1 MDGCR
6 LTALRLPQI
15 GPPGSS
21 KTLAVTVVTQ
31 NAKGDQSKARSFY
44 RTQKRLLSFH
54 YQCSRRSTSTEI
66 EAVFKRAE
74 DKQQMTHGDT
84 SCFVFMDEAG
94 LPEEQRES
102 LKVLHYY
109 LEDHM
114 SRPAKVGFVAITNH
128 ALDAAKS
135 NRCAILLRAEPDH
148 RELMQICIGGLG
160 SEAEQ
165 RRLLAQIVVG
175 LDERLPDVLDSLC
188 LAYQDLMREERELAW
203 FNTFF
208 GLRDF
213 MHVIRLLARL
223 SSGST
228 ISLGTIVHALERNM
242 SGVEE
247 ADQLQLINFWRSRL
261 GAGDKLRMAELRN
274 PYTLLRESLSEQ
286 AQAERP
292 ISRYKLLIDTTADD
306 SILRLLH
313 ARRDLDVST
322 DEHRGSIILKLSDFR
337 EDTSLQQVTLVSSVK
352 TAAEKGEV
360 VVLSHTEP
368 VNESFYDLFNQHFQ
382 RQEDRHARALVS
394 LTVSPGGIRM
404 NITVGHVAVSSYHA
418 NIAVG
423 SHSKLCRVHQSFQSV
438 VHMRLS
444 ELRYAPAPFLHR
456 FEKYRLSHRNLL
468 DAHVAEYP
476 SRFRSFVSKVL
487 TKLHSLVECI
497 ESLSL
502 YGYKAQQTL
511 ESLLLYLVST
521 LGNNFCNVLTPA
533 IATSVTSAAA
543 AELQADP
550 EALALLQDG
559 VQGIGEFVR
568 EAKHFLLSSNESG
581 SAKSRLAVAITA
593 QWLLQTSVSQ
603 LIQVCTPE
611 RLYKHRAVVPFEMLD
626 TYFRCQEHF
635 SLKRLLRGMVST
647 RTAQRMVVYTRT
659 TASLLS
665 LPAHGLESSEDE
677 SSASEMH
684 LLEALICEPFSLE
697 LPDGEN
703 EIVTLADF
711 ALCPLSLL
719 TTQEALLACLRSFR
733 SAASSKRV
741 LLFFIDMA
749 ETPTSR
755 VNFVRSKVDELCSGM
770 ASNKSIGLIMHFPA
784 SNVYVLPCYDTTFCD
799 QWQPVFLDSI
809 SEEASA
815 LGALDVSEWL
825 KLGAS
830 NDYQSLVDVK
840 AWDLMPALQS
850 WLNTALT
857 TAASR
862 IEYARGSNGQSPG
875 DFNPIQPVPVQARVK
890 LLDALMLKKL
900 RDPKDGVEKT
910 IEEVLCKRYSMLW
923 TDGDHLLIRDRV
935 QSATQL
941 LASGQLRVSLV
952 EAITGEVREA
962 FCNYL
967 TLMICK
973 MNEQLNLDLL
983 DEISLSTLDP
993 HVQGVFLRC
1002 LTLLPIPPIP
1012 ELKLLTQPRRIVV
1025 TSPPPQASTMFPFF
1039 HLVSALFSQATRE
1052 VFATAE
1058 GRSLSERHAAA
1069 AVEEKIKT
1077 SDSPLAEVVRWMA
1090 GIDITCELPEEVWKR
1105 YVAHFVSK
1113 LFCGSPIVEQRM
1125 MIAWLRNRCYSIDA
1139 KRPVIAL
1146 HVAAHRNEEMIKG
1159 LAAMLRP
1166 LSVLMESMG
1175 ATSSAMMEARM
1186 GDLGDAAATRE
1197 VAASLHAAIVQEFYR
1212 QMDLAVASAQ
1222 QDPQQAVKWANAF
1235 GMVELRDLVV
1245 DSRGSNIPE
1254 SATSL
1259 LVMSVVHAAAKSVR
1273 EGDDCASLRRFAQEA
1288 KHAINAQLRLE
1299 SVWRI
1304 TQRIY
1309 PDRTGLMHRILEL
1322 WCSTAQ
1328 FECSPLK
1335 PEVRSDVEF
1344 LLNTLVHEHQL
1355 SETLRTYVVESLLSN
1370 SRLVGTLCDY
1380 NIMERDADSSSS
1392 SAEVLEILESHLVQ
1406 QLAASPIAESWECA
1420 YVPPWFTQEG
1430 AKLDRPVAHAYFTVV
1445 LKQLLTHRSGKLE
1458 DSIILYCSLKSQLD
1472 GMIGRAA
1479 TTVSVRQARLRKLER
1494 KGPLRVPHLRAITL
1508 AACKLLVVLDLGS
1521 RLAATAR
1528 HDRDPAEPLL
1538 DGPEAQLMS
1547 DAPSLQLQALV
1558 ESHPDW
1564 GLELMNALASE
1575 VRSRETMI
1583 KFLRAHGRRLLPAV
1597 LSQWSEI
1604 PAAAEECIGRHAK
1617 LAFAFDPDNVLHAA
1631 YCSLATSM
1639 TDHDLLIAKVR
1650 ALCSAD
1656 AGVDRHRLDVI
1667 MMMFAAIYYE
1677 RGKINNNAVMR
1688 ALEALQNE
1696 LKLSPSAMRVFRGFL
1711 QPETL
1716 IAVREPGMPS
1726 DTLHDLLK
1734 APPAELHS
1742 REDRELQSCIIGMIA
1757 LTLGSNEATTHLAT
1771 HILQPDRLVNTF
1783 GVGSLYSQ
1791 AIGSVHYDCGCELT
1805 FDGDSPANRPRREPL
1820 DRHTRY
1826 FVLWSSFAA
1835 LGVSLVTQPE
1845 SQHTMRRVL
1854 SLPGQGLRAG
1864 VLSFCKAPWHHLGVK
1879 LQLDAESQCQL
1890 VLRALEHHRE
1900 RSFQSHRGYAN
1911 VFHSIPAVQQY
1922 EHRIMESFH
1931 HARQHLPDYIALLRR
1946 REAASQL
1953 SSQLDDFSIEHPPLH
1968 VAVRPSVPPITP
1980 SVIFEDELE
1989 LVVGRDPARTHEL
2002 AMLLT
2007 FTRKCHNLRFLWV
2020 LPDLIE
2026 FYQFLHVQLEYIL
2039 LEEKAKQLSIGAL
2052 LESMATKRGNEGT
2065 RTRFSQND
2073 ARRITHLWLR
2083 VKMGFNQFVA
2093 ENQAIGVGACAT
2105 NQEAAAA
2112 NAAAHAQAAL
2122 EAVQATVGGDVH
2134 RVAEAATAAAAA
2146 AAGARAAEQQLT
2158 RISPLDD
2165 SHPLWRFLSTNED
2178 ELFDD
2183 GGVRF
2188 NGQVLTSDSL
2198 FLVIKRMV
2206 AMHNDLVLELF
2217 EHGLATA
2224 HDKKPIKPLE
2234 LNTASVAL
2242 GDVRPWDLHLGVDD
2256 SKSLAQ
2262 QTAQMERHLKESLLH
2277 LDHAGSF
2284 AKLVQLHW
2292 QRQSR
2297 SFDFDAIRREVN
2309 GLYLDRLAMIE
2320 DPSAHLRRV
2329 FRFRRTSAGNEAT
2342 SGDEALA
2349 TAVRL
2354 QSDLA
2359 RLQLA
2364 LSASHTLGDEET
2376 NGMHIL
2382 YFRMF
2387 HSLEHEQVAKLLRGL
2402 DMVATMWIRAV
2413 SAGARHEDATIRTQL
2428 GEMFPDVMSDAEL
2441 LQRVHIELYEEEQ
2454 CNTLLQVRFTQLSLL
2469 LNYLRTYLSSQDY
2482 IFARLPFVLKAR
2494 WDDDVIVTLNTIE
2507 RTYDTDRSNDR
2518 LPLSAAAAQL
2528 EAGIVDYEQVFS
2540 SEPETPLHRF
2550 MVNWAGSEQA
2560 LYEEL
2565 PLMRELPKRIALQHY
2580 VELRKLLHRWSHRPV
2595 TAAPIAD
2602 KWAWPFLSNSQK
2614 VAKAAA
2620 TTEPC
2625 QDIAS
2630 RWVLWFEDSDD
2641 LIDAN
2646 TAGQVR
2652 EVLDE
2657 IISALASE
2665 DRHMKKLEMNA
2676 IRCQFRWRYV
2686 LGCRKRRAEK
2696 AVAQAALEAAHSAF
2710 EQLRGATDKELP
2722 SAIAAARPHAS
2733 AFAELAE
2740 LLLQK
2745 QARMAE
2751 IKRNLSEARMKTMR
2765 LYVHAVGF
2773 LILAMVIPLLVS
2785 SLVSSGD
2792 AALDLTSQ
2800 PELASATQQG
2810 IFTARLTASDEF
2822 QLDSV
2827 IEGFDDGAKIGD
2839 MASWQMN
2846 HDLDAEDSGP
2856 PLATPEVEG
2865 PTTQLAAPTAQSM
2878 LQQTDATSLLL
2889 IFGLIVGQGCAWW
2902 FAWNKWYNER
2912 HGDATKSMLR
2922 QLTSVA
2928 LILLLILGAW
2938 WSASSM
2944 VRWDDSKSVH
2954 DRLSHL
2960 VSLRE
2965 AGLVTEQNYLERER
2979 ELLQM
2984 I

>member
-1 MDGCR
+1 
-6 LTALRLPQI
+6 
-15 GPPGSS
+15 
-21 KTLAVTVVTQ
+21 VTQ

-165 RRLLAQIVVG
+165 RRLLAQTVVG
-175 LDERLPDVLDSLC
+175 LDERLPDVLDRLC

-247 ADQLQLINFWRSRL
+247 ADQLQLINFWRRRL

-404 NITVGHVAVSSYHA
+404 DITVGHVAVNSYHA

-487 TKLHSLVECI
+487 AKLHSLVECI

-511 ESLLLYLVST
+511 ESILLYSVST
-521 LGNNFCNVLTPA
+521 LGSNFCNVLTPA
-533 IATSVTSAAA
+533 FATSIASAAA

-559 VQGIGEFVR
+559 VQEIGESVR
-568 EAKHFLLSSNESG
+568 EAMHFLLSSNESG
-581 SAKSRLAVAITA
+581 SATSRLAVAITG
-593 QWLLQTSVSQ
+593 QWLLQTSVSR

-635 SLKRLLRGMVST
+635 SLKRLLQGMVST

-703 EIVTLADF
+703 EIITLADF
-711 ALCPLSLL
+711 SLCPLSLL

-755 VNFVRSKVDELCSGM
+755 VNFVRSKVDELCSDM
-770 ASNKSIGLIMHFPA
+770 ASNKSIVVIMHFPA

-815 LGALDVSEWL
+815 LGALDVREWL

-840 AWDLMPALQS
+840 AWDLMPALQG

-862 IEYARGSNGQSPG
+862 IEYARGWNGQSPG
-875 DFNPIQPVPVQARVK
+875 DFNPMQPVPVQARVK
-890 LLDALMLKKL
+890 LLEALMLKKL
-900 RDPKDGVEKT
+900 KDPQNGVEKT
-910 IEEVLCKRYSMLW
+910 IEQVLCTRYSMLW
-923 TDGDHLLIRDRV
+923 TDGDHLMIRDRV

-1025 TSPPPQASTMFPFF
+1025 TSPPPQANSMFPFF
-1039 HLVSALFSQATRE
+1039 HLVSALFSQATGE

-1058 GRSLSERHAAA
+1058 GHSLSERHAAA
-1069 AVEEKIKT
+1069 AVEDKIKT

-1090 GIDITCELPEEVWKR
+1090 GIDVTCELPEELWKR

-1113 LFCGSPIVEQRM
+1113 LCCGSPIVEQRM
-1125 MIAWLRNRCYSIDA
+1125 VIAWLRNRCYSIDA

-1146 HVAAHRNEEMIKG
+1146 HIAAHRNEEMIKG

-1175 ATSSAMMEARM
+1175 ATSSAMMEAKM
-1186 GDLGDAAATRE
+1186 EDLGDAAATRE

-1212 QMDLAVASAQ
+1212 QMDLAVASSE

-1235 GMVELRDLVV
+1235 GLVELRDLVV
-1245 DSRGSNIPE
+1245 DSQGSNIPE

-1288 KHAINAQLRLE
+1288 KLAINAQLRLE

-1309 PDRTGLMHRILEL
+1309 PDRTGLMQRILKL

-1335 PEVRSDVEF
+1335 PEVRSDVGF

-1355 SETLRTYVVESLLSN
+1355 PETLRTYVVESLLSN

-1380 NIMERDADSSSS
+1380 NVMERDADSSSS
-1392 SAEVLEILESHLVQ
+1392 AEVLELLESHLVD
-1406 QLAASPIAESWECA
+1406 QLATSPIAESWECA
-1420 YVPPWFTQEG
+1420 YVPPWFKQEG

-1445 LKQLLTHRSGKLE
+1445 LKQLLAQRSGKLE
-1458 DSIILYCSLKSQLD
+1458 ESIGLYCSLKSQLD
-1472 GMIGRAA
+1472 GMIESRSRAA

-1538 DGPEAQLMS
+1538 EGPEAQLMS
-1547 DAPSLQLQALV
+1547 EAPSLQLQALV

-1564 GLELMNALASE
+1564 GHELMNALAGE

-1604 PAAAEECIGRHAK
+1604 PAAAEECVGRHAK
-1617 LAFAFDPDNVLHAA
+1617 LAFAFDPDNVLHTT
-1631 YCSLATSM
+1631 YCSLAESM
-1639 TDHDLLIAKVR
+1639 TDRDLLIAKVR
-1650 ALCSAD
+1650 ALCSAS

-1677 RGKINNNAVMR
+1677 RSTINNHAVMS
-1688 ALEALQNE
+1688 ALDALQNE

-1716 IAVREPGMPS
+1716 IAFQEPGMPS
-1726 DTLHDLLK
+1726 DTLYDLLK
-1734 APPAELHS
+1734 APPAELQS

-1783 GVGSLYSQ
+1783 GVGSQYSQ

-1805 FDGDSPANRPRREPL
+1805 FDGDVPANRPRREPL
-1820 DRHTRY
+1820 DRHSRY

-1879 LQLDAESQCQL
+1879 LQLNAESQCQL

-1900 RSFQSHRGYAN
+1900 SSFQSHRGYAN
-1911 VFHSIPAVQQY
+1911 VFHSIPAVQMY
-1922 EHRIMESFH
+1922 ERQMMISFH
-1931 HARQHLPDYIALLRR
+1931 HARQRLPDYIALLRR

-1953 SSQLDDFSIEHPPLH
+1953 SSRLDDFIIEHPPLH

-1989 LVVGRDPARTHEL
+1989 LVVGRDPTGTREL

-2007 FTRKCHNLRFLWV
+2007 FTRKCRHLRFLWV

-2039 LEEKAKQLSIGAL
+2039 LEEQAKQKSIGAL

-2073 ARRITHLWLR
+2073 ARRITQLWLR

-2093 ENQAIGVGACAT
+2093 ENQAIGVGACAA

-2122 EAVQATVGGDVH
+2122 EAVEATVGGDVH

-2146 AAGARAAEQQLT
+2146 AAAARAAEQRLT

-2165 SHPLWRFLSTNED
+2165 SHPIWRFLSTNED

-2188 NGQVLTSDSL
+2188 NGQVLTCDSL

-2206 AMHNDLVLELF
+2206 AMHNDLVLELS

-2242 GDVRPWDLHLGVDD
+2242 GDVRPWDLHLGVDE

-2292 QRQSR
+2292 QRQSQT
-2297 SFDFDAIRREVN
+2297 SKTPFDFDAIRREVN
-2309 GLYLDRLAMIE
+2309 GLYLDRLAIIE

-2329 FRFRRTSAGNEAT
+2329 FRFRRTSAGNEAA

-2354 QSDLA
+2354 QSDLT
-2359 RLQLA
+2359 RLQHA

-2387 HSLEHEQVAKLLRGL
+2387 HSLEHDQVAKLLRGL
-2402 DMVATMWIRAV
+2402 DMVATIWIRAV
-2413 SAGARHEDATIRTQL
+2413 SAGAHDEDATIRTQL
-2428 GEMFPDVMSDAEL
+2428 GEMFPDVKSDAEL

-2469 LNYLRTYLSSQDY
+2469 LNYLRIYLSSQDY

-2595 TAAPIAD
+2595 TAAPIAE
-2602 KWAWPFLSNSQK
+2602 KWAWPLIFNSQK
-2614 VAKAAA
+2614 VAKPAA
-2620 TTEPC
+2620 TVEPSE
-2625 QDIAS
+2625 DIAS
-2630 RWVLWFEDSDD
+2630 RWVLWFEDGDD

-2665 DRHMKKLEMNA
+2665 DRRMKKLEMNA

-2686 LGCRKRRAEK
+2686 LGCRRRRAEK

-2710 EQLRGATDKELP
+2710 EKLRGATDKELP
-2722 SAIAAARPHAS
+2722 SAIAAARPHVS

-2751 IKRNLSEARMKTMR
+2751 INRNLSEARMKTMR
-2765 LYVHAVGF
+2765 WYVRVLATAVGF
-2773 LILAMVIPLLVS
+2773 LILAMVIPLLI
-2785 SLVSSGD
+2785 SSGD
-2792 AALDLTSQ
+2792 AALDSTSH
-2800 PELASATQQG
+2800 PELESATQQG
-2810 IFTARLTASDEF
+2810 ISIARLTASDDF
-2822 QLDSV
+2822 QLDSI
-2827 IEGFDDGAKIGD
+2827 IEGFDARLEK
-2839 MASWQMN
+2839 ASMEMS
-2846 HDLDAEDSGP
+2846 HGLDAEESGP

-2865 PTTQLAAPTAQSM
+2865 PTTQLAGPTAQSM
-2878 LQQTDATSLLL
+2878 LQQTDATDATSLLR

-2902 FAWNKWYNER
+2902 FVWNKFCNER
-2912 HGDATKSMLR
+2912 HGDAPKSMLR
-2922 QLTSVA
+2922 QLTSVVF
-2928 LILLLILGAW
+2928 ILLLLLGAW
-2938 WSASSM
+2938 WSVSSV
-2944 VRWDDSKSVH
+2944 VRWDDRKSVR

-2965 AGLVTEQNYLERER
+2965 AGLVTEENYLERER